1 MFSMPFTVRH
11 SHLGANGT
19 MRPAA
24 LLAVLQDLATA
35 DADTTMDMSRETLLS
50 RWHALWIVS
59 RTSLY
64 IDRPMGLGD
73 YTLTTWH
80 PAVRAALWPR
90 VYAVT
95 DAAGETVVRCMTQWR
110 ALSDTLPRRI
120 VALPAVPG
128 DEVPMVLP
136 PVVRP
141 RMPDTLRDVGI
152 HTVTLSD
159 LDENRHVNN
168 ALALDILEDAA
179 ALAAPEDACG
189 RVLREAH
196 IHYAGEA
203 YLGDALQLSA
213 VRDGGCFSLRTALD
227 EKPVHEAELVYGG
240 AEA

>member
-1 MFSMPFTVRH
+1 MYSMPFTVHH

-35 DADTTMDMSRETLLS
+35 DADTTMDMSRETLLA
-50 RWHALWIVS
+50 RYHALWIVS

-64 IDRPMGLGD
+64 LDRPMGLGE

-95 DAAGETVVRCMTQWR
+95 NAAGETVVRCMTQWR
-110 ALSDTLPRRI
+110 ALSDTLPRR
-120 VALPAVPG
+120 VVLLPAVPG
-128 DEVPMVLP
+128 DEVPLELP

-141 RMPDTLRDVGI
+141 RLPDTLREVGS

-179 ALAAPEDACG
+179 ALAAPQDACG
-189 RVLREAH
+189 RVLKEAH

-203 YLGDALQLSA
+203 YLGDALRLLEAQ
-213 VRDGGCFSLRTALD
+213 DGGRFALRTTLEGKA
-227 EKPVHEAELVYGG
+227 VHEAELVYTQMP
-240 AEA
+240 